1 MVKPSNMKL
10 NFLNILMVNSNN
22 MRLNKNLIVVL
33 FVAMSTTFNSCVTAQ
48 SSNKKQKYKVA
59 VCDWMILKRQKLGA
73 FGLAAEIKADGI
85 ELDMG
90 GLGNRPTFDCKLGDP
105 VERQKFLDKSKETGV
120 GISSIAMSGFYA
132 QSFATRE
139 ITPMIN
145 DCVQAMKNMKVKV
158 AYLPLGTQTDLV
170 KSPELRPEVIKR
182 LQWAGKEVGRI
193 GGVIAIE
200 TSLSATEE
208 KKLLDEVGSKY
219 IKSSFNFANALDNKR
234 DISSELKI
242 LGKKYLAQIHASNT
256 DQFWLEND
264 PAIDMPK
271 IKQTLDEMKW
281 SGWLIV
287 ERSRDVNQVHNV
299 KANYGANVAYLKKIF
314 QN

>member
-1 MVKPSNMKL
+1 MVKPINMK
-10 NFLNILMVNSNN
+10 
-22 MRLNKNLIVVL
+22 LNKNLIVAILVL
-33 FVAMSTTFNSCVTAQ
+33 VASTFNSCATAQ
-48 SSNKKQKYKVA
+48 FSNKKQKYKVA

-73 FGLAAEIKADGI
+73 FGLASEIKADGI

-90 GLGNRPTFDCKLGDP
+90 GLGNRPTFDSKLGDP
-105 VERQKFLDKSKETGV
+105 IERQKFLDKSKETGV
-120 GISSIAMSGFYA
+120 AISSIAMSGFYA

-139 ITPMIN
+139 ITQMIN
-145 DCVQAMKNMKVKV
+145 DCIQTMKNMKVKV

-170 KSPELRPEVIKR
+170 KNPELRPEVIKR
-182 LQWAGKEVGRI
+182 LQWAGKEVGKI
-193 GGVIAIE
+193 GGAIAIE
-200 TSLSATEE
+200 TSLSATDE
-208 KKLLDEVGSKY
+208 KKLLDEIGSKY

-287 ERSRDVNQVHNV
+287 ERSRDVTQVHNV

>member
-1 MVKPSNMKL
+1 MVKTKNMKST
-10 NFLNILMVNSNN
+10 NFH
-22 MRLNKNLIVVL
+22 KNLIIVMLVVL
-33 FVAMSTTFNSCVTAQ
+33 STTFNSCATAQ
-48 SSNKKQKYKVA
+48 SSKNKQRYKVA

-73 FGLAAEIKADGI
+73 FGLASEIKANGI

-90 GLGNRPTFDCKLGDP
+90 GLGNRPTFDSKLGDP

-120 GISSIAMSGFYA
+120 EISSIAMSGFYA

-139 ITPMIN
+139 ITPMIE
-145 DCVQAMKNMKVKV
+145 DCIKTMKDMNVKV
-158 AYLPLGTQTDLV
+158 AYLPLGTQSDLV
-170 KSPELRPEVIKR
+170 KNPELRPEVIKR
-182 LQWAGKEVGRI
+182 LQWAGKQVGKI

-200 TSLSATEE
+200 TSLSAADE
-208 KKLLDEVGSKY
+208 KKLLEEVNSKY
-219 IKSSFNFANALDNKR
+219 IKSSFNFANAIDNGR
-234 DISSELKI
+234 DISAELKI
-242 LGKKYLAQIHASNT
+242 LGKIHLAQIHASNT

-264 PAIDMPK
+264 KAIDMQK

-287 ERSRDVNQVHNV
+287 ERSRDVTQVHNV
-299 KANYGANVAYLKKIF
+299 KANYGANVAYLKRIF

>member
-1 MVKPSNMKL
+1 MKSKKHL
-10 NFLNILMVNSNN
+10 
-22 MRLNKNLIVVL
+22 LIAMLVVL
-33 FVAMSTTFNSCVTAQ
+33 STTFNSCATAQ

-59 VCDWMILKRQKLGA
+59 VCDWMILKRQKLGSFA
-73 FGLAAEIKADGI
+73 LAAEIKADGI

-90 GLGNRPTFDCKLGDP
+90 GLGNRPTFDSKLGDP

-170 KSPELRPEVIKR
+170 KNPELRPEVIKR
-182 LQWAGKEVGRI
+182 LQWAGKEVGKI

-234 DISSELKI
+234 DIASELKI
-242 LGKKYLAQIHASNT
+242 LGKYVAQIHASNT

>member
-1 MVKPSNMKL
+1 MK
-10 NFLNILMVNSNN
+10 SK
-22 MRLNKNLIVVL
+22 RNLFIAMLVV
-33 FVAMSTTFNSCVTAQ
+33 MSTTFNSCATAQ
-48 SSNKKQKYKVA
+48 SSKKQKYKVA
-59 VCDWMILKRQKLGA
+59 VCDWMILKRQKLGS

-90 GLGNRPTFDCKLGDP
+90 GLGNRPTFDSKLGDP

-139 ITPMIN
+139 ITPMIT
-145 DCVQAMKNMKVKV
+145 DCIEVMKNMKVKV

-170 KSPELRPEVIKR
+170 KNPELRPEVIKR
-182 LQWAGKEVGRI
+182 LQWAGKEVGKI

-242 LGKKYLAQIHASNT
+242 LGKKYVAQIHASNT

-264 PAIDMPK
+264 KAIDMPK
-271 IKQTLDEMKW
+271 IKATLDEMKW

-287 ERSRDVNQVHNV
+287 ERSRDVTQVHNV

>member
-1 MVKPSNMKL
+1 MKSKRNL
-10 NFLNILMVNSNN
+10 LIAIL
-22 MRLNKNLIVVL
+22 VVI
-33 FVAMSTTFNSCVTAQ
+33 STTFNSCVTAQ

-90 GLGNRPTFDCKLGDP
+90 GLGKRPTFDSKLGDP
-105 VERQKFLDKSKETGV
+105 AERQKFLGKSKETGV

-132 QSFATRE
+132 QSFAKRE
-139 ITPMIN
+139 SIEQMVN
-145 DCVQAMKNMKVKV
+145 DCVLTMKNMKVKV
-158 AYLPLGTQTDLV
+158 AYLPLGTESDLT
-170 KSPELRPEVIKR
+170 KNPELRPIVIER
-182 LQWAGKEVGRI
+182 LKWAGKQVGKI

-200 TSLSATEE
+200 TSLNATDE
-208 KKLLDEVGSKY
+208 KKLLEEVGSKY
-219 IKSSFNFANALDNKR
+219 IKSSFNFANAVDNGR
-234 DISSELKI
+234 DISAELKI

-256 DQFWLEND
+256 DKFWLEND

-271 IKQTLDEMKW
+271 IKQTLEEMKW

-287 ERSRDVNQVHNV
+287 ERSRDVTQVHNV
-299 KANYGANVAYLKKIF
+299 KANYGANVAYLKRIF

>member
-1 MVKPSNMKL
+1 MK
-10 NFLNILMVNSNN
+10 SK
-22 MRLNKNLIVVL
+22 RNLLIALLVVL
-33 FVAMSTTFNSCVTAQ
+33 SATFNSCATAQ
-48 SSNKKQKYKVA
+48 ASKNKQQYKVA

-73 FGLAAEIKADGI
+73 FGLASEIKADGI

-90 GLGNRPTFDCKLGDP
+90 GLGNRPTFDSKLGDP
-105 VERQKFLDKSKETGV
+105 VERQKFLDKSKEVNV

-132 QSFATRE
+132 QSFAKRE
-139 ITPMIN
+139 SIEQMVN
-145 DCVQAMKNMKVKV
+145 DCVLAMKNMKVKV
-158 AYLPLGTQTDLV
+158 AYLPLGTQSDLT
-170 KSPELRPEVIKR
+170 KNPELRPIVIER
-182 LQWAGKEVGRI
+182 LKWAGKQVGKI

-200 TSLSATEE
+200 TSLNATDE
-208 KKLLDEVGSKY
+208 KKLLEEIDSKY
-219 IKSSFNFANALDNKR
+219 IKSSFNFANAVDNGR
-234 DISSELKI
+234 DISAELKI
-242 LGKKYLAQIHASNT
+242 LGKKYIAQIHASNT
-256 DQFWLEND
+256 DKFWLEKD

-287 ERSRDVNQVHNV
+287 ERSRDVTQVHDV

>member
-1 MVKPSNMKL
+1 MKL
-10 NFLNILMVNSNN
+10 NFLTILMVNSNN
-22 MRLNKNLIVVL
+22 MKLNKNLIVVL
-33 FVAMSTTFNSCVTAQ
+33 FVAMSTTFNSCATAQ
-48 SSNKKQKYKVA
+48 SSNKKQNYKVA
-59 VCDWMILKRQKLGA
+59 VCDWMILKRQKLGSFA
-73 FGLAAEIKADGI
+73 LAAEIKADGI

-90 GLGNRPTFDCKLGDP
+90 GLGNRPTFDSKLGDP
-105 VERQKFLDKSKETGV
+105 VERKKFLDKSKETGV

-139 ITPMIN
+139 IAPMIT
-145 DCVQAMKNMKVKV
+145 DCIQAMKNMKVKV

-170 KSPELRPEVIKR
+170 KNPELRPEVIKR
-182 LQWAGKEVGRI
+182 LQWAGKEVGKI

-200 TSLSATEE
+200 TSLDAAEE

-242 LGKKYLAQIHASNT
+242 LGKKYVAQIHASNT

-299 KANYGANVAYLKKIF
+299 KANYGANAAYLKKIF